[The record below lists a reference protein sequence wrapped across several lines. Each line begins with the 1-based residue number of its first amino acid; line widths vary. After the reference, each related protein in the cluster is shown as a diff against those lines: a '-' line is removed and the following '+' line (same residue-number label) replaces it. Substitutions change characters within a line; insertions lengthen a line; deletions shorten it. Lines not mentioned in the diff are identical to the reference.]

1 MCSRCIV
8 LALLEV
14 ASAREARSVVGTLGP
29 MPLLPILALGRTRP
43 LPLRAQLGG
52 PVRKVA
58 LLALGALACLVREA
72 QLRLV
77 PG

>member
-1 MCSRCIV
+1 
-8 LALLEV
+8 
-14 ASAREARSVVGTLGP
+14 